1 MKKLIAAALSVIA
14 MTACLLGL
22 AGCTTSP
29 DVKDIQGVWKI
40 EDTNPAVTVVF
51 TDSEWKLA
59 SNIEPYKYTLDTK
72 ASTITFSND
81 VEEGTAT
88 YEFSEDRQTL
98 SLTQTDE
105 NGKTETRTFDKVS
118 DDTSAEPS
126 VGSTTEPSED

>member
-22 AGCTTSP
+22 AGCTASP

-51 TDSEWKLA
+51 TDSEWRLA

-72 ASTITFSND
+72 ASTFSND

-126 VGSTTEPSED
+126 VGNTTEPSED